1 MRGWLMIFALLGLA
15 GTAYS
20 FTGTHVSAPSTLSLS
35 GLFFVLLLA
44 GVLSK
49 AVGGR
54 TW

>member
-1 MRGWLMIFALLGLA
+1 MRGWLMIFAFLGLA

-20 FTGTHVSAPSTLSLS
+20 FTGTHVSVSPTLSLS
-35 GLFFVLLLA
+35 GLFFALLVVGL
-44 GVLSK
+44 VSK